1 MSPLHV
7 RASIVGLRPIP
18 SMAAPTLVDRVYAD
32 YRKHMSATNLP
43 TALPSRTSMV
53 SLRPIINVSTNPE
66 IRISQICICFMSA
79 APIPMDPTD
88 DLITHITLSRAP
100 EASIAPAHRGRRLIA
115 GPQRARG
122 AGLRPETQ
130 GLGLRPKALALRQCD
145 YRNVYD
151 SNCNYTWPA
160 HLFLDNQL

>member
-1 MSPLHV
+1 
-7 RASIVGLRPIP
+7 
-18 SMAAPTLVDRVYAD
+18 MAAPTLVDRVYAD

-53 SLRPIINVSTNPE
+53 SLRPIINDNTNPE

-88 DLITHITLSRAP
+88 ALITHITLSRAP
-100 EASIAPAHRGRRLIA
+100 EASRRLIA

-122 AGLRPETQ
+122 AGLRPEAQ
-130 GLGLRPKALALRQCD
+130 GLGLRPKAWALRQCD
-145 YRNVYD
+145 YRNMHG
-151 SNCNYTWPA
+151 SNCNYACPA
-160 HLFLDNQL
+160 HLFFDNQFLEALGTSIGSETV